1 MAPPKPMAPRAPQMR
16 VGPKPGALK
25 TPSMPKAPTV
35 KRQPLPC
42 FDKAPDPI
50 DESQYPGTVEGD
62 AKAEADQ
69 IQAGFRERMAA
80 EADRFQTATEGDY
93 YSVVM
98 FASGEQCR
106 AFCAA
111 LGQDGGQFIDGRV
124 LADRLGVELPPAKI
138 ISNPSPRIDPKLS
151 KLVRKPGKG
160 K

>member
-1 MAPPKPMAPRAPQMR
+1 MAPRAPQVR
-16 VGPKPGALK
+16 GGPRPGALK
-25 TPSMPKAPTV
+25 IPSIP
-35 KRQPLPC
+35 
-42 FDKAPDPI
+42 KAPDPI
-50 DESQYPGTVEGD
+50 DESAYPGTVEGD

-111 LGQDGGQFIDGRV
+111 LGQDGGLFIDGRV
-124 LADRLGVELPPAKI
+124 LADRLGIELPPAKI
-138 ISNPSPRIDPKLS
+138 MSNPSPRIDPKLA
-151 KLVRKPGKG
+151 KLVRKPAKG